1 MKFKKLG
8 ATDLEVSSICLGTMT
23 WGQQNSQSEGFEQM
37 DYALEKGVNFFD
49 TAELYAVP
57 PKAETFGKTE
67 EIIGNWFLSKKN
79 REKIILASKIA
90 GPRCEWI
97 RGGKNNY
104 SEKKIQEAINGS
116 LKRLKTDY
124 IDLYQLHW
132 PERTANFFG
141 KLGYEHDEAEGE
153 WNDFESIL
161 RALEKFI
168 KQGKIRYIGIS
179 NETPYGLSRY
189 LEISQNKHLPRVMS
203 VQNAYS
209 LVNRTYEV
217 GLAEISVRE
226 KSGLL
231 AYSPLAAGYLSGK
244 YRNDKMPEDSRMH
257 LFGDM
262 WKRYQ
267 DPRAVKAY
275 EEYYLLAKEMGI
287 SLVELSLAF
296 VNSRPFVTSN
306 IIGATSMNQLKE
318 NIGSID
324 IELNKEI
331 IDKINLI
338 HKNNPNPSP

>member
-8 ATDLEVSSICLGTMT
+8 NTVVDVSLICLGTMT
-23 WGQQNSQSEGFEQM
+23 WGEQNTQGEAFEQM